1 MDVSLEPLLDATLP
15 ESQPLEQ
22 AKAVIEAGS
31 RRLRGSKAMRAP
43 SNYASRVKA
52 QFWIEVTRN
61 VPPIDALTAPGAAF
75 MRS

>member
-52 QFWIEVTRN
+52 QF
-61 VPPIDALTAPGAAF
+61 
-75 MRS
+75 